1 MRCIRLPR
9 EVSTMAESEPAV
21 APQQWTEQ
29 QLDAA
34 LAGLHRVDE
43 PSERAMAGARKILMG
58 HAATPGLTAGPVG
71 KLTPGVGVASAGRFA
86 AAGESDAPA
95 DLLQPRTPR
104 PTRTARRTW
113 RRQALL
119 ATAVAAVVAAA
130 LVLPSLHW
138 GSSTPSASAAAAEML
153 NRAADAAAKIGAR
166 DAALKPGQYRYAET
180 NAWYMSESVDTDGS
194 HHFAVLNHSKSQRWT
209 PADWHATWM
218 ERRTD
223 TGERKWILGT
233 EAQAKAAGMDLASG
247 PRPTQ
252 SEMTGPCQNYFEDLC
267 TGEGNWQ
274 GPSLRWLAA
283 LPRDPDKLYAK
294 LADDTRGRG
303 QSVNG
308 EMLVYVTDALR
319 GGLLP
324 ADVRAAMYRVLAKVP
339 GIEITDS
346 AANLDG
352 QIGVAFAIDDGSW
365 RSETIIDPDTGVFI
379 GERNVLRIASNGI
392 PAGTVVGYT
401 AVHTA
406 VVDTIGQLP
415 KG

>member
-1 MRCIRLPR
+1 
-9 EVSTMAESEPAV
+9 MAESEPAV

-34 LAGLHRVDE
+34 LAGLHRADE
-43 PSERAMAGARKILMG
+43 PSERAMAGARRILMG

-166 DAALKPGQYRYAET
+166 DEVLKRGQYRYVEE
-180 NAWYMSESVDTDGS
+180 NAWYLAQSVDIDGT
-194 HHFAVLNHSKSQRWT
+194 HHFAALTHSKNQRWT
-209 PADWHATWM
+209 PADWHDTWM

-233 EAQAKAAGMDLASG
+233 EAQAKAAGMVPGSG
-247 PRPTQ
+247 PAPTEP
-252 SEMTGPCQNYFEDLC
+252 EMKGPCQNYFENVC

-274 GPSLRWLAA
+274 GPTLPWLAN
-283 LPRDPDKLYAK
+283 LPRATDTLYAE
-294 LADDTRGRG
+294 LAAAAKGRG
-303 QSVNG
+303 SSDNA
-308 EMLVYVTDALR
+308 EMLVYATDALR
-319 GGLLP
+319 RGLLP
-324 ADVRAAMYRVLAKVP
+324 ADVRASLYRVLARVP
-339 GIEITDS
+339 GIQITDS

-352 QIGVAFAIDDGSW
+352 QLGVAFAIEDDVT
-365 RSETIIDPDTGVFI
+365 RNEMIIDPATGAFI
-379 GERNVLRIASNGI
+379 GERQVLPKASDGI

-401 AVHTA
+401 AVHSA
-406 VVDTIGQLP
+406 VVDTIGELP

>member
-1 MRCIRLPR
+1 
-9 EVSTMAESEPAV
+9 MAESGPAD
-21 APQQWTEQ
+21 APEQWTEQ

-34 LAGLHRVDE
+34 LAGLQRVDE

-58 HAATPGLTAGPVG
+58 HAAMPGLTAGPVG
-71 KLTPGVGVASAGRFA
+71 EMTPDVGVASAGRSA

-95 DLLQPRTPR
+95 DLLRPRTPQS
-104 PTRTARRTW
+104 TQTARRRW
-113 RRQALL
+113 RRQAVL

-130 LVLPSLHW
+130 LVLPSLHG
-138 GSSTPSASAAAAEML
+138 GSSAPSAAAAEML
-153 NRAADAAAKIGAR
+153 NRAADAAANIGAK
-166 DAALKPGQYRYAET
+166 DEVLKRGQYRYVEE
-180 NAWYMSESVDTDGS
+180 NAWYMAESVDVDGT
-194 HHFAVLNHSKSQRWT
+194 HHFAALTHSKNQRWI
-209 PADWHATWM
+209 PADWHDTWM

-233 EAQAKAAGMDLASG
+233 EAEAKAAGMVPGSG
-247 PRPTQ
+247 PAPTEP
-252 SEMTGPCQNYFEDLC
+252 EMKGPCQNYFEDLC
-267 TGEGNWQ
+267 SGEGNWQ

-294 LADDTRGRG
+294 LVDDTRGRG

-324 ADVRAAMYRVLAKVP
+324 ADVRAAMFRVLAKVP

-346 AANLDG
+346 AVNLDG

-365 RSETIIDPDTGVFI
+365 RSETIIDPATGVFI
-379 GERNVLRIASNGI
+379 GERNILRMASDGI

-406 VVDTIGQLP
+406 MVDKIGQLP